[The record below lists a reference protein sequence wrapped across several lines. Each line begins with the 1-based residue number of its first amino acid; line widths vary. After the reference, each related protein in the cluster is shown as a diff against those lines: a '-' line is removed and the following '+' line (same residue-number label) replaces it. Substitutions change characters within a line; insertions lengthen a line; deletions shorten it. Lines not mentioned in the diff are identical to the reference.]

1 MINLWTEMYRGMGF
15 SAVVIGFIFMLG
27 VTLVILGGIGWSILA
42 LLKSDDPD
50 GEVTDDDGEPDGG
63 DLDPYDAGYA
73 SHDGAHADAHRVG
86 RHLRKGPQ

>member
-15 SAVVIGFIFMLG
+15 AAVVVGFLFMLG

-50 GEVTDDDGEPDGG
+50 GEVTDDDGDEGGG
-63 DLDPYDAGYA
+63 DLDPYDACYA
-73 SHDGAHADAHRVG
+73 SPDGAHADAHRVG